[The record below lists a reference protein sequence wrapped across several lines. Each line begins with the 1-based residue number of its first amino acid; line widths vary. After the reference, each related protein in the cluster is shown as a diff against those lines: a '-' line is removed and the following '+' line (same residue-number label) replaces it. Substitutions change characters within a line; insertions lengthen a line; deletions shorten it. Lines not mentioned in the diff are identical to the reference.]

1 MRYLPV
7 HFNPTSSS
15 LLNSSLL
22 NFSPIYFKS
31 VQLGLIIVFSLILAG
46 CQASSRD
53 AELSDLIQRSLLD
66 HQRELTLSF
75 EESQQRLLAQQ
86 LNQQSE
92 LLRLSSRLELLGQQL
107 DRQQAAE
114 EERFRKLLARSQ
126 SPTTSPILAPPR
138 TASGPVN
145 GVTRSEKLLLGRSEW
160 LGFPLQRLV
169 LAARIDS
176 GANTSSLDAQ
186 DLVDFERDGQQWVRF
201 SVHFQDGEQAR
212 EVEIEAPVIRRVRI
226 RQAVGAESRPVVQ
239 LPVRIGQS
247 NHKVEF
253 TLTDRGEL
261 TYPALLGRRFMM
273 DVAMVDVSKTFIQ
286 GRPEFESQG
295 EDAMTQGQTLLPVE
309 LDTDL

>member
-1 MRYLPV
+1 MRYLPIC
-7 HFNPTSSS
+7 S
-15 LLNSSLL
+15 
-22 NFSPIYFKS
+22 KS
-31 VQLGLIIVFSLILAG
+31 IQLALIILFSLILSG
-46 CQASSRD
+46 CQSNSRD
-53 AELSDLIQRSLLD
+53 AELSDMIQRNLMDQQRQLALLID
-66 HQRELTLSF
+66 
-75 EESQQRLLAQQ
+75 ESQQRLQMQQ

-107 DRQQAAE
+107 DRQQIAE
-114 EERFRKLLARSQ
+114 EERFRRLLARSQ
-126 SPTTSPILAPPR
+126 RSATNPALIPPR
-138 TASGPVN
+138 AESVSVN

-201 SVHFQDGEQAR
+201 SVHFQDGEQSR
-212 EVEIEAPVIRRVRI
+212 QIEIEAPVIRRVRI
-226 RQAVGAESRPVVQ
+226 RQAVGAESRPVVE

-273 DVAMVDVSKTFIQ
+273 DVAMVDVSKNFIQ
-286 GRPEFESQG
+286 GRPEFEDQG
-295 EDAMTQGQTLLPVE
+295 EDATTQGQTLLPVE

>member
-7 HFNPTSSS
+7 SFNPT
-15 LLNSSLL
+15 NSNLF
-22 NFSPIYFKS
+22 NCNPICFKS
-31 VQLGLIIVFSLILAG
+31 VQLALIIVFSLILAG
-46 CQASSRD
+46 CQSSSRD
-53 AELSDLIQRSLLD
+53 TELSEMIQRSLMD
-66 HQRELTLSF
+66 HQRQMTLTF
-75 EESQQRLLAQQ
+75 EESQQRLQAQQ

-126 SPTTSPILAPPR
+126 SPTTSPMLTPPR

-212 EVEIEAPVIRRVRI
+212 QVEIEAPVIRRVRI
-226 RQAVGAESRPVVQ
+226 RQAVGSESRPVVQ

-273 DVAMVDVSKTFIQ
+273 DVAVVDVSKTFIQ
-286 GRPEFESQG
+286 GRPEFEHQG
-295 EDAMTQGQTLLPVE
+295 EDATTQGQTLLPVE